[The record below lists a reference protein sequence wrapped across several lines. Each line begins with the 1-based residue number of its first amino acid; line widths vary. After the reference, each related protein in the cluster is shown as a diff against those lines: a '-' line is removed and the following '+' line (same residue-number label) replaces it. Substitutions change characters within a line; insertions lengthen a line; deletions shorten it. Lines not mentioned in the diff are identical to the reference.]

1 MCVPTYL
8 VKADNLAIRLLD
20 LAELHEEVP
29 ESGLGNDRVRGED
42 SHAVELWGGV
52 GLGGQVTPDNLIFV
66 ETP

>member
-1 MCVPTYL
+1 MCATYL
-8 VKADNLAIRLLD
+8 VDADNLAVCLLD
-20 LAELHEEVP
+20 LTELHQEVP
-29 ESGLGNDRVRGED
+29 ESRLSNDRVRCED